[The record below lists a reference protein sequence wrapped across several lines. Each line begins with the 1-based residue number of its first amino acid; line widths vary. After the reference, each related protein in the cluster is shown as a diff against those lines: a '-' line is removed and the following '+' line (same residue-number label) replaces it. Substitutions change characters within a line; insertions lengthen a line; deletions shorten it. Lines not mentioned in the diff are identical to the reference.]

1 MLCLNFWTRH
11 FLKIYW
17 ENEHGLTPL
26 HHFPRNHCL
35 SLLFPLCSVYLK
47 LSFLP
52 TSSNKMF
59 NGDVQTDPKG
69 NLHLTF
75 VNRIPWVGRLSSAFT
90 ILTADNRLQLV
101 SEIGFMNCNHRRR
114 LKASHSLH
122 LCKRFL
128 APVPSPG
135 VRSNRIRGEEKTGP
149 FSWSATSLMQR
160 GSLLGRSQ
168 KWLQGPDLWRSRT
181 LSLSISLALSISP
194 SLCCIYVSM
203 PWNNVRVYWQNI
215 SSPEISGM
223 PDNISGILFFNCPLM
238 DILEKRWH
246 PNARWPFLFPKWFA
260 SWFRMKQRK
269 QMNLSDPQAITGT

>member
-26 HHFPRNHCL
+26 HHFPRNYCL

-149 FSWSATSLMQR
+149 FSWSATSLMQKR
-160 GSLLGRSQ
+160 FFAGEEPEVTSRSWPM
-168 KWLQGPDLWRSRT
+168 KKLHS
-181 LSLSISLALSISP
+181 
-194 SLCCIYVSM
+194 VF
-203 PWNNVRVYWQNI
+203 V
-215 SSPEISGM
+215 
-223 PDNISGILFFNCPLM
+223 NISGSLYLS
-238 DILEKRWH
+238 
-246 PNARWPFLFPKWFA
+246 FPSLYLRVYAMEQWQSVLAEHIK
-260 SWFRMKQRK
+260 SWNFW
-269 QMNLSDPQAITGT
+269 DAW